1 MFNNFSILS
10 ELIVENRTLAERFLE
25 NLSSVYR
32 YVIQNLKRDTVPVS
46 EELDFLRSYL
56 YLIGMR
62 YENAISVDVDEQL
75 ERTDDRIPP
84 VCLQLLVE
92 NAIKH
97 NRLSVHQPLHIHVFR
112 EGNHIVVKNDLCPVS
127 SDLSS
132 TGIGQRNIIER
143 YFLLCEEKP
152 VIKKSEHSY
161 IVKLPIIP
169 DDYAHLII
177 EDEKRNFNRLKR
189 LLEEIDGTF
198 RIDGPLASIVEAVEW
213 LQAHPAPELIFAD
226 IRLSDG
232 LSFDVLRRTAVPSPV
247 IFTTAYDEYAI
258 QAFKYNSFDYL
269 LKPVKADE
277 LAAAMEKVRR
287 ASSPQ
292 TNGEEVRQ
300 LLEYMRQSNY
310 RYRERFLLPYRDGY
324 ISVQVKDIS
333 HIALDERNT
342 LLCLNNGTS
351 ETVPYSLDE
360 LESQLNPDVFFR
372 ANRQYLI
379 HIDSIL
385 SINNWFNSRLKIR
398 LKKYPDVEII
408 VSRERAAELKGWL
421 DR

>member
-1 MFNNFSILS
+1 M
-10 ELIVENRTLAERFLE
+10 
-25 NLSSVYR
+25 
-32 YVIQNLKRDTVPVS
+32 
-46 EELDFLRSYL
+46 
-56 YLIGMR
+56 
-62 YENAISVDVDEQL
+62 
-75 ERTDDRIPP
+75 
-84 VCLQLLVE
+84 
-92 NAIKH
+92 
-97 NRLSVHQPLHIHVFR
+97 HI
-112 EGNHIVVKNDLCPVS
+112 
-127 SDLSS
+127 
-132 TGIGQRNIIER
+132 
-143 YFLLCEEKP
+143 
-152 VIKKSEHSY
+152 
-161 IVKLPIIP
+161 
-169 DDYAHLII
+169 LII

-198 RIDGPLASIVEAVEW
+198 RIDGPLASIVEAGEW

-379 HIDSIL
+379 HMLSDCVTHNCIHFEREFLSRALIDGTVAGYLFNEYAIKIEDTADYFRSNMDMLDKDVRDEVFKRTRPILTRIKDEAPTYYGDEAEVDDCLIADGCRIEGHVENCVLFRDVEVEKGAVLKDCIIMEGGRIL
-385 SINNWFNSRLKIR
+385 SEASLKHVVTDRNVVVRNGRTMMGDENYPITIAKNSTI
-398 LKKYPDVEII
+398 
-408 VSRERAAELKGWL
+408 
-421 DR
+421 

>member
-1 MFNNFSILS
+1 M
-10 ELIVENRTLAERFLE
+10 
-25 NLSSVYR
+25 
-32 YVIQNLKRDTVPVS
+32 
-46 EELDFLRSYL
+46 
-56 YLIGMR
+56 
-62 YENAISVDVDEQL
+62 
-75 ERTDDRIPP
+75 
-84 VCLQLLVE
+84 
-92 NAIKH
+92 
-97 NRLSVHQPLHIHVFR
+97 HI
-112 EGNHIVVKNDLCPVS
+112 
-127 SDLSS
+127 
-132 TGIGQRNIIER
+132 
-143 YFLLCEEKP
+143 
-152 VIKKSEHSY
+152 
-161 IVKLPIIP
+161 
-169 DDYAHLII
+169 LII

-310 RYRERFLLPYRDGY
+310 RYRERFLLPYR
-324 ISVQVKDIS
+324 
-333 HIALDERNT
+333 E
-342 LLCLNNGTS
+342 
-351 ETVPYSLDE
+351 
-360 LESQLNPDVFFR
+360 
-372 ANRQYLI
+372 YLI

>member
-1 MFNNFSILS
+1 M
-10 ELIVENRTLAERFLE
+10 
-25 NLSSVYR
+25 
-32 YVIQNLKRDTVPVS
+32 
-46 EELDFLRSYL
+46 
-56 YLIGMR
+56 
-62 YENAISVDVDEQL
+62 
-75 ERTDDRIPP
+75 
-84 VCLQLLVE
+84 
-92 NAIKH
+92 
-97 NRLSVHQPLHIHVFR
+97 HI
-112 EGNHIVVKNDLCPVS
+112 
-127 SDLSS
+127 
-132 TGIGQRNIIER
+132 
-143 YFLLCEEKP
+143 
-152 VIKKSEHSY
+152 
-161 IVKLPIIP
+161 
-169 DDYAHLII
+169 LII

-310 RYRERFLLPYRDGY
+310 RRDDAPFF
-324 ISVQVKDIS
+324 IRDLNVPF
-333 HIALDERNT
+333 
-342 LLCLNNGTS
+342 CLRYVAS
-351 ETVPYSLDE
+351 
-360 LESQLNPDVFFR
+360 
-372 ANRQYLI
+372 A
-379 HIDSIL
+379 
-385 SINNWFNSRLKIR
+385 
-398 LKKYPDVEII
+398 
-408 VSRERAAELKGWL
+408 VSRSCSGIVHVMPFSYGPCGL
-421 DR
+421 